1 MPHPLI
7 YAHRGAR
14 CVAPENTLPAFA
26 AALAMGVD
34 GIELDAHLT
43 SDGEIVV
50 IHDFTVEKTTNGHGA
65 VRAMTLHEVRQLDAG
80 SHFDPRFSGTP
91 VPTLDEVFDLVGD
104 RCAVNV
110 EIKSFDLYAAQDPTD
125 AVVALIHRRRL
136 AGQVIISSFNP
147 LALLKVRHLDPALS
161 IGLLHGGEMPRWQ
174 HDFWTSALQ
183 PQAQHP
189 WHPLIDAAYMA
200 WAQSVGAL
208 VNTWTV
214 NDVAEAQRL
223 AALGVNVLMTDVP
236 DQIMAGLRTA

>member
-1 MPHPLI
+1 MPYPLI

-43 SDGEIVV
+43 ADGAIVV

-65 VRAMTLHEVRQLDAG
+65 VRTMTLHQIKQLDAG
-80 SHFDPRFSGTP
+80 SHFDPSFAGAP
-91 VPTLDEVFDLVGD
+91 IPALDEVFDLVGD

-110 EIKSFDLYAAQDPTD
+110 EIKSLDPYANQDATA

-136 AGQVIISSFNP
+136 AGQVLISSFNP
-147 LALLKVRHLDPALS
+147 MALLKVRHLDPALA
-161 IGLLHGGEMPRWQ
+161 IGLLYDRQMPVWLQR
-174 HDFWTSALQ
+174 FWTTALQ
-183 PQAQHP
+183 PEAQHP
-189 WHPLIDAAYMA
+189 WHQLIDGEYMV
-200 WAQSVGAL
+200 WAQSVGAA

-214 NDVAEAQRL
+214 NDVDEARRL
-223 AALGVNVLMTDVP
+223 VALGVNMLMSDLP
-236 DQIMAGLRTA
+236 DRMMAGLHTP

>member
-1 MPHPLI
+1 M
-7 YAHRGAR
+7 
-14 CVAPENTLPAFA
+14 
-26 AALAMGVD
+26 
-34 GIELDAHLT
+34 
-43 SDGEIVV
+43 V